1 MDASN
6 QINLSHA
13 WAGLQRAQM
22 MHHKSQGGADSSL
35 SSMSLAEFH
44 QQAGVQQFAPV
55 PLRRMTLADRL
66 PLNRRQPVRSQSS
79 LMLEDNDKSDLSIAA
94 SSLIGRIQEEDQS
107 VLRESLEREYDA
119 LERHTLFREVLERL
133 NEGRSEDQGNAA
145 HAGPQV
151 KQWLAEL
158 EQQHGDSLSAA
169 RQQQDQFQL
178 ALAKLLGPVS
188 NGKGCSLTSLRASLN
203 NTPMGGKELPLSP
216 AGLAQTLRQRFGDDF
231 FMRGMAELHN
241 HMAFAF
247 RHNPAPNP
255 GPRLWL
261 SMNDSK
267 SFFAVQ
273 SCFSIAASLRQDIT
287 LHLGVVVRA
296 SQVDVTLGLLSL
308 FDARRMKA
316 VEMASVLL
324 EFQSL
329 TSLQKMRL
337 FGLMERTIASFP
349 MSFWQS
355 DSHSQRLAILDEFR
369 NAALAL
375 NLENT
380 HSPGLQLEE
389 HLRSRLQRKKSR
401 QEQGKDQ
408 GRQKRDEEQC
418 KDEEDASCV
427 KP

>member
-22 MHHKSQGGADSSL
+22 LHHKSQGGADSSL

-44 QQAGVQQFAPV
+44 QQAGVHQFAPP

-66 PLNRRQPVRSQSS
+66 PLNRRQPVRSQSA
-79 LMLEDNDKSDLSIAA
+79 LRLEDNDESDLSIAA
-94 SSLIGRIQEEDQS
+94 SSLIGRLQEEDQS

-133 NEGRSEDQGNAA
+133 NDGRSVEPDTAQ
-145 HAGPQV
+145 AGPQV
-151 KQWLAEL
+151 KKWLAEL

-169 RQQQDQFQL
+169 RQQQDQFQRVL
-178 ALAKLLGPVS
+178 GNLLGPAS
-188 NGKGCSLTSLRASLN
+188 SGKGLSLTSLRASLN
-203 NTPMGGKELPLSP
+203 NTPTGGKEVTLSP
-216 AGLAQTLRQRFGDDF
+216 AVLAHVLRQRFGDDF
-231 FMRGMAELHN
+231 FMRGLAELRN
-241 HMAFAF
+241 HMTAAF
-247 RHNPAPNP
+247 RQSPAHHP

-273 SCFSIAASLRQDIT
+273 SCFSFAGSLRQDIS
-287 LHLGVVVRA
+287 LNLGVVVNA
-296 SQVDVTLGLLSL
+296 SQVDVTLGLLSV

-316 VEMASVLL
+316 VEMASALV

-329 TSLQKMRL
+329 TGLQKMRL

-355 DSHSQRLAILDEFR
+355 DSYNQRLTVLDEFR

-375 NLENT
+375 NLEAV

-389 HLRSRLQRKKSR
+389 HLRARLQRKKSR
-401 QEQGKDQ
+401 QDQ
-408 GRQKRDEEQC
+408 GRQEHDEEHGEE
-418 KDEEDASCV
+418 EEDAACA